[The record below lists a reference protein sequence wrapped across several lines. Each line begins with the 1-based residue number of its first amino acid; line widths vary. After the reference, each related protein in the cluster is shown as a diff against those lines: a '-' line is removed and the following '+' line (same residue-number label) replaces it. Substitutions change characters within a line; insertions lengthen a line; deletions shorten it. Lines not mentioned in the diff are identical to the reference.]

1 MKDNTIATLLSLG
14 DNVLN
19 HLDTLALTWAELH
32 EWRPSEIEEKLKALS
47 TADVAKLT
55 RSLVLLDTARKYASG
70 SVAPAIWF
78 FQVLERRNYPD
89 LLQLAEWIDKVND
102 NPYLPFGTQRYRSEY
117 FEKLRRSAES

>member
-14 DNVLN
+14 DNVLD

-32 EWRPSEIEEKLKALS
+32 EWQPSDYGEKLKALS

-55 RSLVLLDTARKYASG
+55 RSLVLLDTARQYGSG

>member
-1 MKDNTIATLLSLG
+1 MKSSTVATLLLLG
-14 DNVLN
+14 DNVLD

-32 EWRPSEIEEKLKALS
+32 EWQPSDYGEKLKDLS
-47 TADVAKLT
+47 TGDVAKLT
-55 RSLVLLDTARKYASG
+55 RSLVLLDTARQYGSG

-117 FEKLRRSAES
+117 FERLRRSAES